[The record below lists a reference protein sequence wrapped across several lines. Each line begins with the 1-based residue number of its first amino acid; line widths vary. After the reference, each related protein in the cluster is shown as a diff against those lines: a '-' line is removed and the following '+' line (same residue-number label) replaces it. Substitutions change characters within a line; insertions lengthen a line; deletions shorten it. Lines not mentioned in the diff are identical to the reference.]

1 MKSSRVQERSNVEV
15 VQQDIVRYAASNWF
29 RDFSRIFDGFVSSGP
44 KLPKVAV
51 KIAFNSKR
59 FQVLSSETPDSP
71 PLLSMGYSQIK
82 KATSLRSVECLV
94 DSNTEG
100 ISLLHTLRFST
111 YYVQKSYA
119 LT

>member
-15 VQQDIVRYAASNWF
+15 VQQDIIRYAASNWF

-59 FQVLSSETPDSP
+59 FQVLSSESPDSP

-82 KATSLRSVECLV
+82 KATSVRSVECLV
-94 DSNTEG
+94 DSEG

>member
-1 MKSSRVQERSNVEV
+1 MKSSRVQERSNIEV

-82 KATSLRSVECLV
+82 KATSVRSVECLV
-94 DSNTEG
+94 DSEG
-100 ISLLHTLRFST
+100 ISWLHTLRFST